1 MKIANQC
8 LSHRCSRENSILVIY
23 LKINEFSFSS
33 GYPAPAVPNEELFSR
48 VTALEET
55 TKSQSVEITLLK
67 SALADV
73 LTKLNAQEE
82 EIKSIG
88 AMKTPTKSKR
98 TFLLLCVC
106 VSCRFTWMWVLAP
119 PFVMISKRGQLIK
132 N

>member
-1 MKIANQC
+1 M
-8 LSHRCSRENSILVIY
+8 VIY
-23 LKINEFSFSS
+23 LKINEYALSFSS

-98 TFLLLCVC
+98 TFLLCVC

>member
-8 LSHRCSRENSILVIY
+8 LSHRCIRENSILVIY
-23 LKINEFSFSS
+23 LKINEYALSFSS

-106 VSCRFTWMWVLAP
+106 VSCRFTWIW
-119 PFVMISKRGQLIK
+119 I
-132 N
+132 